1 VLSSL
6 LKRGAKPGAK
16 PSAKPSARGARG
28 ANSPWRCLRHTGM
41 RWWSAA
47 NLVSNV
53 GTWMQLTAQN
63 LLVLHLTHSAAVVG
77 LSMAAQAAAG
87 VLFGPLSGALVDAWP
102 RQRVA
107 ALSQASL
114 ALVAFA
120 TAALLGAHLL
130 GVGTLLGLAAVTGL
144 IATLDGP
151 ACALFGNDL
160 VPEED
165 VPSAIALGS
174 VVSSAGRLAGVAL
187 AGAVVAASG
196 PAAAY
201 VANGVSFVCVAAVIP
216 FLRPVRGYGAG
227 AARGE
232 SASAEPHAYG
242 PVAALGGA
250 RPVPTPNEPALVPAP
265 TPAKSA
271 AQRPNASA
279 ATLAKSAPPQSNASA
294 ATLAAPQPS
303 PTLND
308 PAAALARPAPA
319 PEPAPAPAPVPAPLP
334 APAPAEAPTA
344 DSGGG
349 PRLGLRY
356 FRRSPELMRLAWI
369 TALSSVFGRNYT
381 LTLAVLVTGP
391 LHRGSGAFGTVS
403 TALAVGGVAG
413 AVLAGRLR
421 RPSVRI
427 VGVLAG
433 VGAALQIAAGLAP
446 SVLML
451 TVLVVPMAIAES
463 VSDTAGNS
471 VLLTHPPAALRGR
484 VLGVWRSAG
493 TAWTLAGPPLLGFLL
508 QSTGPRAA
516 LVLGGT
522 LIVAAVAPTTGA
534 LSSPRRR
541 APRRLRPAAA
551 LVPELSAAA

>member
-6 LKRGAKPGAK
+6 LKRGAKPG
-16 PSAKPSARGARG
+16 AKPSARGARG

-232 SASAEPHAYG
+232 SASPEPHAYG
-242 PVAALGGA
+242 PVAALAGA
-250 RPVPTPNEPALVPAP
+250 KPVPTPNEPANAFAPA
-265 TPAKSA
+265 PAKSA
-271 AQRPNASA
+271 ATRPNASA
-279 ATLAKSAPPQSNASA
+279 ATLAKSAPPQ
-294 ATLAAPQPS
+294 PS
-303 PTLND
+303 RTPND

-319 PEPAPAPAPVPAPLP
+319 PEPAPAPARVPAPLP

-516 LVLGGT
+516 LVLGGA

-534 LSSPRRR
+534 PSSHRRR
-541 APRRLRPAAA
+541 APRRLRPAEPLGSLAP
-551 LVPELSAAA
+551 VSAFGAEVAVTA

>member
-16 PSAKPSARGARG
+16 PG
-28 ANSPWRCLRHTGM
+28 ANSPWRCLRHSGM

-53 GTWMQLTAQN
+53 GTWMQLTVQN

-87 VLFGPLSGALVDAWP
+87 VIFGPLSGALVDAWP

-107 ALSQASL
+107 ALSQAAL

-120 TAALLGAHLL
+120 TAALLAAHLL
-130 GVGTLLGLAAVTGL
+130 GVAALLTLAAVTGL

-187 AGAVVAASG
+187 AGAVVALSG

-201 VANGVSFVCVAAVIP
+201 VGNGVSFVCVATVIP
-216 FLRPVRGYGAG
+216 FLRPVRGHGAGAG

-232 SASAEPHAYG
+232 SASPEPHAYG
-242 PVAALGGA
+242 PVAALTESTPR
-250 RPVPTPNEPALVPAP
+250 RPD
-265 TPAKSA
+265 
-271 AQRPNASA
+271 
-279 ATLAKSAPPQSNASA
+279 ASA
-294 ATLAAPQPS
+294 ATLAAPPPS
-303 PTLND
+303 PTPNVPD
-308 PAAALARPAPA
+308 AALARPEPV
-319 PEPAPAPAPVPAPLP
+319 PAPAPS
-334 APAPAEAPTA
+334 EAPTA

-356 FRRSPELMRLAWI
+356 FRRSPQLMRLAWI
-369 TALSSVFGRNYT
+369 TGLSSVFGRNYT

-427 VGVLAG
+427 VGALAA
-433 VGAALQIAAGLAP
+433 VGGALQIVAGLAP
-446 SVLML
+446 SVLLL

-484 VLGVWRSAG
+484 VLGVWRSAS

-508 QSTGPRAA
+508 QYAGPRAA
-516 LVLGGT
+516 LVLGGL
-522 LIVAAVAPTTGA
+522 LIVAGIAPTTRLRA
-534 LSSPRRR
+534 RRT
-541 APRRLRPAAA
+541 APRRLRPAAEP
-551 LVPELSAAA
+551 LLPEVSAAA